1 VTEVIVFTQNTFKYI
16 HTHIC
21 IESTYYRYSSAQRT
35 SFIKLRITEGVNLIR
50 PNDPVSV
57 FRGSLEAGR
66 YTARALRRDANN
78 RRRRAGVMS
87 WGVSAASRWLI
98 GPECKWT
105 TYTNLHHLDLV
116 EAEEVCIPARRKQD
130 RPGWTGDY
138 FARIAPSSQKAAPL
152 ICLRY
157 GDRGLPI
164 ITYDPRGENDLTGSD
179 EPLWRSPRDGRNRR
193 LEAAA

>member
-1 VTEVIVFTQNTFKYI
+1 MTEVIVSHKTHSNIF
-16 HTHIC
+16 THIC

-87 WGVSAASRWLI
+87 
-98 GPECKWT
+98 
-105 TYTNLHHLDLV
+105 
-116 EAEEVCIPARRKQD
+116 
-130 RPGWTGDY
+130 
-138 FARIAPSSQKAAPL
+138 
-152 ICLRY
+152 
-157 GDRGLPI
+157 
-164 ITYDPRGENDLTGSD
+164 
-179 EPLWRSPRDGRNRR
+179 
-193 LEAAA
+193 